1 MRCQEGEEDD
11 PPLVPRL
18 GTRTSSTLLFSTT
31 TRFCDMKQKRNY
43 SFLTSRSIAKTSYT
57 IRSSGVLLQTGRVF
71 LMTFIV
77 GVKSYMTKLPIK
89 VRGVYRFSVADPGS
103 GRGHNG
109 RRGYRLGR
117 VVGGA
122 APGRVREGGT
132 PPAQLGGI
140 GERCKLSRWGLG
152 RSPRSFAFRHKKSVA
167 CAVVCRADLV
177 CLVFDYYSAASIGRH
192 HVDVIHVA
200 CF

>member
-18 GTRTSSTLLFSTT
+18 GTRTGSTLLFSTT

-77 GVKSYMTKLPIK
+77 GVKSYMEVSNETSDIIDHNKYIVRYICVTVYIQLPKIK
-89 VRGVYRFSVADPGS
+89 YGVGD
-103 GRGHNG
+103 
-109 RRGYRLGR
+109 
-117 VVGGA
+117 
-122 APGRVREGGT
+122 
-132 PPAQLGGI
+132 
-140 GERCKLSRWGLG
+140 
-152 RSPRSFAFRHKKSVA
+152 
-167 CAVVCRADLV
+167 
-177 CLVFDYYSAASIGRH
+177 
-192 HVDVIHVA
+192 
-200 CF
+200 